1 MIPNTPISPLFKS
14 NLFSLDWY
22 NEHDDVFLEAN
33 TNPYSSRSEANS
45 RTFSLFDLAR
55 VQDTEARCNL
65 QVVPEIDSTVFDA
78 SCERRKDNIPEFTF
92 FVTSPKEKRA
102 QLNDCMFSGA
112 LESESKA
119 GTLTLPHG
127 PTRKLSESEIEL
139 LKLLSPSIFGK
150 SPKFSFSSS
159 RNSRN
164 SSEDLSVYLPEN
176 FTPAPVETLESSLE
190 ETVFRFPGVLKKED
204 GIEGNTQKTISTSLE
219 PSFEEIEAESN
230 FFEKL
235 VENVAENRKRKA
247 SSAKQTSLKSPTSYK
262 RRKVNQKPKEKPYKT
277 CTYLDDA
284 ELRNKMERDRR
295 TELNSKFDNLRDNI
309 PDLVGNNKASKICIL
324 GRAASFCVELRETD
338 ELLQQEKVT
347 LKEQNNVL
355 WNRLMK
361 LSSN

>member
-1 MIPNTPISPLFKS
+1 M
-14 NLFSLDWY
+14 
-22 NEHDDVFLEAN
+22 
-33 TNPYSSRSEANS
+33 
-45 RTFSLFDLAR
+45 
-55 VQDTEARCNL
+55 
-65 QVVPEIDSTVFDA
+65 
-78 SCERRKDNIPEFTF
+78 
-92 FVTSPKEKRA
+92 
-102 QLNDCMFSGA
+102 
-112 LESESKA
+112 
-119 GTLTLPHG
+119 
-127 PTRKLSESEIEL
+127 
-139 LKLLSPSIFGK
+139 
-150 SPKFSFSSS
+150 
-159 RNSRN
+159 
-164 SSEDLSVYLPEN
+164 
-176 FTPAPVETLESSLE
+176 ETLESSLE

-235 VENVAENRKRKA
+235 VENGAENRKRKA
-247 SSAKQTSLKSPTSYK
+247 SSAKQTSLNSPTSYK
-262 RRKVNQKPKEKPYKT
+262 RRKVNQKPKEKPHKT